1 MLNVLFVV
9 IIIGFDNYNYNEE
22 TMLRFK
28 LASNR
33 KEFNTVITY
42 YSQPAKLELTNV
54 NVAILLF

>member
-42 YSQPAKLELTNV
+42 YS
-54 NVAILLF
+54 